1 MWRRT
6 VLRRSPKG
14 RTVKMTNLKLNYSY
28 RSKGR
33 QASKLENCAQRQE
46 SLSLLSTAQLA
57 RITDTSKSTWE
68 KMRMRGQ
75 GPQYI
80 KVRNLVWY
88 RWVDV
93 NAWLAAHQILT
104 KEVE

>member
-1 MWRRT
+1 M
-6 VLRRSPKG
+6 K
-14 RTVKMTNLKLNYSY
+14 NLKLNCSY

-33 QASKLENCAQRQE
+33 HAFEPENNAKRQE
-46 SLSLLSTAQLA
+46 SLSLLNTAQLA
-57 RITDTSKSTWE
+57 WITDTSKSTWE

-88 RWVDV
+88 RWADVD
-93 NAWLAAHQILT
+93 AWLAAHEIPTQEL
-104 KEVE
+104 V